1 MKLFDHL
8 GHNCNGLSVSAFC
21 HWVYDVACCLYFVLS
36 FSKPNE
42 VCRVQ
47 LNSGIWTPY
56 LIFKIY
62 KTTQSKKEKD
72 LVTVRHI
79 LVHCT
84 KKFWKGIS
92 FMPFFTFS
100 CPGHRSSSILRSKYC
115 SAPVPTATRPFATR
129 PLKPWT
135 GCPTQSISISG
146 PTFLCSYAL
155 LSLLPSPRT
164 IISPTLISV
173 LLQSS
178 AK

>member
-62 KTTQSKKEKD
+62 KTIQSKKEKD

-84 KKFWKGIS
+84 KKFWKGVS
-92 FMPFFTFS
+92 FMPFFTFC
-100 CPGHRSSSILRSKYC
+100 CPGHRSSSILRVNTAVLQC
-115 SAPVPTATRPFATR
+115 PQPPTLRNQVWT
-129 PLKPWT
+129 LKPWT
-135 GCPTQSISISG
+135 ACPTQSILINS
-146 PTFLCSYAL
+146 PTSLCS
-155 LSLLPSPRT
+155 
-164 IISPTLISV
+164 SV
-173 LLQSS
+173 LASFTTNYYFAYS
-178 AK
+178 HFCFAAI